1 MGLRILDRILS
12 DIEHGDKSQYRLVQ
26 INLLN
31 EDGITYCQRHEKD
44 GTVRQLELKDTS
56 YSAEQTKDAKS
67 E

>member
-1 MGLRILDRILS
+1 MEVNILDVIS
-12 DIEHGDKSQYRLVQ
+12 YMSQNRLVQ

-56 YSAEQTKDAKS
+56 YSAEQTKLS
-67 E
+67 LIHI